1 MASLIITD
9 GFKSD
14 LLAVESDHVL
24 EHILDVVDL
33 LQTIPTMGSHD
44 LPESI
49 RRTFGEGAR
58 KVPVGPFDIV
68 TCYDEASDVVTV
80 AGLVHQRAAW

>member
-9 GFKSD
+9 GFRAD
-14 LLAVESDHVL
+14 LLTVESDRVF

-33 LQTIPTMGSHD
+33 LQTVPTMGSLD
-44 LPESI
+44 VPISI
-49 RRTFGEGAR
+49 RRAFGNGVR
-58 KVPVGPFDIV
+58 KVPIGPFDIV
-68 TCYDEASDVVTV
+68 TLYDEGADTVTV